1 MLYYG
6 YSNIIPILR
15 SDTSVY
21 NITSYNERLRR
32 LNLMPPCDLRFYKDG
47 SREFDMFYADWILS
61 NDIVFFEFFSI
72 VYDLYMGKDVF
83 LCMDDGDWSENIIE
97 SLLKLIQ
104 QRYGYNGCMIDSFES
119 YVYAQNNITSR
130 FESFGLMNLDIDK
143 DRFSIMLAKINPNLL
158 KEE

>member
-6 YSNIIPILR
+6 YTNVIPILNT
-15 SDTSVY
+15 DTSIY
-21 NITSYNERLRR
+21 NITSYNDSLRR

-47 SREFDMFYADWILS
+47 SRDFDILYADWILS
-61 NDIVFFEFFSI
+61 NDVIFFEFFKI

-83 LCMDDGDWSENIIE
+83 LCMDDSDWSENMIE

-119 YVYAQNNITSR
+119 YVYAQNNISSR
-130 FESFGLMNLDIDK
+130 FEALGLMNLDIDK
-143 DRFSIMLAKINPNLL
+143 DRFSILLARMNPNLL